1 MHYKRIAGQLC
12 LKFDFIRFVY
22 NKILTN
28 ELKNISIVYFIY
40 RAKGAISMSKVSIV
54 KASQYD
60 KTTVAQALEKT
71 FENLGGVEKFIK
83 PGMKVAL
90 KANLVMKKKPEEA
103 ATTHPVLVGELARII
118 KRAGAE
124 VLIIDSPGG
133 PYTRSRLED
142 IYIGTG
148 MKYIADEVGV
158 SLNFDTS
165 EAEVQSTDG
174 KYIKKLKILKPLVEA
189 DLVINL
195 PKLKTHGQMVY
206 TGAVKNMFGAIAGIK
221 KVEYHFNMKEYS
233 RFADTLIDIFLSA
246 KPALNIMDAIV
257 GMEGPGP
264 TAGVPKEIGVILASE
279 NAFYLDM
286 TAVNIVNIEPKS
298 IPLLKNSIER
308 GLCPNNINKIELV
321 GVPIDSVKVKDFD
334 VPALDGLKE
343 IRFVKNDFLKLLIG
357 FMLPK
362 PVFVL
367 KKCIGCGECMRSCPP
382 KAIVMKNKKP
392 YVKLSKCIRC
402 FCCQELCPAKAV
414 EIKRNKVMDGIV
426 KTASSIV
433 MSTKGNG
440 EK

>member
-1 MHYKRIAGQLC
+1 M
-12 LKFDFIRFVY
+12 
-22 NKILTN
+22 
-28 ELKNISIVYFIY
+28 SI
-40 RAKGAISMSKVSIV
+40 VSIV

-60 KTTVAQALEKT
+60 KTTVVKALEKT

-90 KANLVMKKKPEEA
+90 KVNLLMKKRPEEA

-133 PYTRSRLED
+133 PYTPSRLED
-142 IYIGTG
+142 IYVGTG
-148 MKYIADEVGV
+148 MKEMADEVGAG
-158 SLNFDTS
+158 LNFDTS
-165 EAEVQSTDG
+165 EAEVQNADG

-206 TGAVKNMFGAIAGIK
+206 TGAVKNMFGAIAGIT

-257 GMEGPGP
+257 GMEGSGP
-264 TAGVPKEIGVILASE
+264 SAGVPKGIGVILASE
-279 NAFYLDM
+279 DAFHLDM
-286 TAVNIVNIEPKS
+286 TAVNIVNIDPKS
-298 IPLLKNSIER
+298 VPVIKNSIDR
-308 GLCPNNINKIELV
+308 GLCPDRINKIELV
-321 GVPIDSVKVKDFD
+321 GVPIDSVKIKDFD

-367 KKCIGCGECMRSCPP
+367 NKCIGCGDCMRSCPP
-382 KAIVMKNKKP
+382 KAIEMKGKKP

-402 FCCQELCPAKAV
+402 FCCQELCPAKA
-414 EIKRNKVMDGIV
+414 IDIRRNRVMDGIV
-426 KTASSIV
+426 KTAASKF
-433 MSTKGNG
+433 MDTKGNR
-440 EK
+440 KR